1 MATNRP
7 KDAEIEESEHSVE
20 KKKLNLSSILNKVF
34 GMEKVF
40 VDGIP
45 MEKVNKAIF
54 LSVLAL
60 LYIANSHMADK
71 TVRKIDK
78 LKKEVE
84 DLRADYIT
92 LKAGYMFDSKQSEV
106 AKKVEHLGLVENKR
120 PPFKLVID
128 SKDIKD
134 MPF

>member
-1 MATNRP
+1 MATNRA
-7 KDAEIEESEHSVE
+7 KGADIEEETNSTSP
-20 KKKLNLSSILNKVF
+20 KKAGLFTLLNKVF

-40 VDGIP
+40 EDGIP
-45 MEKVNKAIF
+45 MEKVKKAVF
-54 LSVLAL
+54 LASLAL

-71 TVRKIDK
+71 TVRKIDR

-92 LKAGYMFDSKQSEV
+92 LKASYMFDSKQSEV
-106 AKKVEHLGLVENKR
+106 AKKVETLGLVESKR
-120 PPFKLVID
+120 PPFKLEI
-128 SKDIKD
+128 STQDIKD